1 MTIRDDNNNNND
13 KDELGNEEIQGAPP
27 AASREEAR
35 EKRLTERLDINRYL
49 LLQARQLEI
58 MLLSAASLNT
68 LLEVLLVSI
77 PRHFSFSVSELWLYD
92 PENRLENLIVGGERY
107 GRHLQLRAEVF
118 SMQELYDIEPDIT
131 VIDATD
137 SRMFEVLKTDHGIDH
152 ALLMPLMDSGRLMG
166 SFHCGLS
173 DMSLFPGSAEEDLVA
188 HLAALISVC
197 LKNAIS
203 REEISQLSMLDP
215 LTHMSNPRGF
225 ERDLTREISRA
236 QRVRQPMTLL
246 KMEVDEF
253 TDLCQQHGESS
264 CQFVIKKV
272 TQRVIS
278 DLRATDYMAR
288 LSSSVLY
295 VIVPGC
301 GEMKASEIAERMR
314 EDLENFA
321 IDDGRGAILHVT
333 LSIGLVTWE
342 PEHYPA
348 VDMLRL
354 AGQIQSV
361 AGKALQ
367 SSQSRNGNQ
376 VSISRLSTLM
386 V

>member
-1 MTIRDDNNNNND
+1 MTIEDDNDSN
-13 KDELGNEEIQGAPP
+13 ELGNEEIQGAPP
-27 AASREEAR
+27 ASSRDEAR
-35 EKRLTERLDINRYL
+35 EKRLTERLDVNRYL
-49 LLQARQLEI
+49 LLQTRQLEI
-58 MLLSAASLNT
+58 MLLSAASLNA
-68 LLEVLLVSI
+68 LLDVLLISM
-77 PRHFSFSVSELWLYD
+77 PRHFSFRVSELWLFD
-92 PENRLENLIVGGERY
+92 PENMLENLIVGGERY
-107 GRHLQLRAEVF
+107 GRHLQLRDEAF
-118 SMQELYDIEPDIT
+118 TMQELYDIEPDIML
-131 VIDATD
+131 IDATD

-152 ALLMPLMDSGRLMG
+152 AILMPLMDSGRLVG

-173 DMSLFPGSAEEDLVA
+173 DVSLYAGSAEEDLVA

-203 REEISQLSMLDP
+203 REELSQLSMLDP

-246 KMEVDEF
+246 KMEIDEF
-253 TDLCQQHGESS
+253 TDLCQQHGEIS

-278 DLRATDYMAR
+278 DLRATDHMAR
-288 LSSSVLY
+288 MSGSVLFI
-295 VIVPGC
+295 IVPGC
-301 GEMKASEIAERMR
+301 GEVRGREIAERMR

-321 IDDGRGAILHVT
+321 IDDGRGAVLHVT

-348 VDMLRL
+348 VDMPRL
-354 AGQIQSV
+354 AEQVQNV
-361 AGKALQ
+361 ADKALQ
-367 SSQSRNGNQ
+367 ASQSRNGNQ

>member
-1 MTIRDDNNNNND
+1 MTIEDDNDSN
-13 KDELGNEEIQGAPP
+13 ELGNEEIQGAPP
-27 AASREEAR
+27 ASSGAEAR
-35 EKRLTERLDINRYL
+35 EKRLTERLDVNRYL
-49 LLQARQLEI
+49 LLQTRQLEI
-58 MLLSAASLNT
+58 MLLSATSLNA
-68 LLEVLLVSI
+68 LLDVLLVSM
-77 PRHFSFSVSELWLYD
+77 PRHFSFRVSELWLFD
-92 PENRLENLIVGGERY
+92 PENILENLIFGGERY
-107 GRHLQLRAEVF
+107 GRHLQLRDEAF
-118 SMQELYDIEPDIT
+118 SIQELYDIEPDIT
-131 VIDATD
+131 LIDATD

-152 ALLMPLMDSGRLMG
+152 AILMPLMDSGRLVG

-173 DMSLFPGSAEEDLVA
+173 DASLYAGSAEEDLLA
-188 HLAALISVC
+188 HLAAVISVC

-203 REEISQLSMLDP
+203 REEMFQLSMVDP
-215 LTHMSNPRGF
+215 LTRMSNPRGF

-236 QRVRQPMTLL
+236 QRARQPMTLL
-246 KMEVDEF
+246 KMEIDEF
-253 TDLCQQHGESS
+253 TDLCQQHGEIS

-288 LSSSVLY
+288 VLGSVLLI
-295 VIVPGC
+295 IVPGC
-301 GEMKASEIAERMR
+301 GEVKAREIAERMR

-321 IDDGRGAILHVT
+321 IDDGRGAVLHVT

-348 VDMLRL
+348 VDMPRL
-354 AGQIQSV
+354 AEQIQTV
-361 AGKALQ
+361 ADKALQ